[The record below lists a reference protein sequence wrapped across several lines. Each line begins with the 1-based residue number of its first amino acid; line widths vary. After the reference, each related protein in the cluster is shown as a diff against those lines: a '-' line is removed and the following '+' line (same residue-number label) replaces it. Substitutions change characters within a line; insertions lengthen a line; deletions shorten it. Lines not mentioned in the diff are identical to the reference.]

1 MPTLKTEVSELSVA
15 FGILGVKPINPVLSE
30 EEIPTKFENTLP
42 YDKYIKY
49 CEGVTYMDKAQ
60 NMVAIPP
67 GATIREHLVL
77 RGITQ
82 EDFARDLGVSEEYI
96 SQLLEGNVEL
106 TPDIALR
113 LIVHRGYGNRC

>member
-1 MPTLKTEVSELSVA
+1 
-15 FGILGVKPINPVLSE
+15 
-30 EEIPTKFENTLP
+30 
-42 YDKYIKY
+42 
-49 CEGVTYMDKAQ
+49 MDKAQ

-113 LIVHRGYGNRC
+113 SEHVFGISANFWINLETIYRNKL